1 LIDQISNQS
10 IQGLA
15 MSLHEPVARGTREP
29 TMMLDA
35 AYVAQLEALAVAA
48 TDRAPDVA
56 DRLQDDLERAIVLPS
71 LEMPSGVVNIGSE
84 VVCRDEASGREQT
97 LVLVLP
103 IAADISAGRV
113 SVVTPMGAALI
124 GLSEGSCVT
133 WATRDGAARRL
144 RIVRV
149 RRVEL
154 P

>member
-1 LIDQISNQS
+1 
-10 IQGLA
+10 
-15 MSLHEPVARGTREP
+15 MSLHEPVAREAREP

-35 AYVAQLEALAVAA
+35 AYVGQLQALAIAA
-48 TDRAPDVA
+48 MDRAPEVA
-56 DRLQDDLERAIVLPS
+56 DRLQDDIDRAIVLPS
-71 LEMPSGVVNIGSE
+71 LEMPPGVVNIGSE
-84 VVCRDEASGREQT
+84 VVCRDETSGREQV

-103 IAADISAGRV
+103 VAADISAGRV

-124 GLSEGSCVT
+124 GSSEGCCVT
-133 WATRDGAARRL
+133 WAARDGAARRL